1 MTDSAFGDLDDEF
14 AGQTAAP
21 AGGGAL
27 YPEATYKYVI
37 VPFDPKGNG
46 QMVDFEIFKANTGT
60 HGLKMMC
67 ETLEPE
73 VVKDEKTGEDVTMKG
88 VIVEK
93 VFWVTGKSAKGEGTL
108 AFVKRDLG
116 TIIGKEIPEG
126 IKLSDVVQKTT
137 WAGRTFEGV
146 YRHRRDNKD
155 VLRGEISFINPWNP
169 DEPAAETKKAEK
181 SPPAKGAAADKKAK
195 QTAF

>member
-1 MTDSAFGDLDDEF
+1 M
-14 AGQTAAP
+14 
-21 AGGGAL
+21 
-27 YPEATYKYVI
+27 I
-37 VPFDPKGNG
+37 VPFDPKGDG

-60 HGLKMMC
+60 SGIKMTC

-73 VVKDEKTGEDVTMKG
+73 KVADQKTGEEVEMKG
-88 VIVEK
+88 VLVEK
-93 VFWVTGKSAKGEGTL
+93 VFWVTAGTL

-116 TIIGKEIPEG
+116 TIIGKEVPEG

-146 YRHRRDNKD
+146 YRHEKDNKD
-155 VLRGEISFINPWNP
+155 VLRGVIAFINPWNP
-169 DEPAAETKKAEK
+169 DEPAKPADTAKKEEK
-181 SPPAKGAAADKKAK
+181 KPADKKTQK